1 MTLKLNH
8 GMNIKTNKMNKSLI
22 LACAALI
29 SAHAAFAENKENPAD
44 TAFIFK
50 DTKLVKTTSVKDQ
63 NRSGTCWSFSGISF
77 FEDELLKA
85 GKGEYDLSEMYVV
98 RQCYIDKA
106 INYVRYYGQ
115 TNFGEGGGLLDV
127 PYVYNKYGMLPDT
140 VYNGLQ
146 YGEEK
151 HNHGELA
158 AVLSTYLK
166 EIVKNPNK
174 KLSTA
179 WLKGY
184 EGILDAYL
192 GKVPET
198 FEYNGKTYT
207 PKSFAESLGLNM
219 DDYLPVTSFNHHE
232 FYKPF
237 VLEVPDNWAHGLY
250 YNVPMNELKEIVE
263 NAIDNGYSV
272 LWAADV
278 SEKGFKW
285 YDGVALMP
293 KVDKNKAVEGTELSK
308 WVKLKNSEKED
319 KLYDFKGPVEEIE
332 VTQESRQKGFDNY
345 ETTDDHGMV
354 IVGKAVDQKGNKYFK
369 VKNSWDSDQVYQGF
383 FYVSE
388 PYFLAK
394 TMSILVNKKAIP
406 SGILK
411 KLGK

>member
-1 MTLKLNH
+1 MNRKLLALSFALASSTV
-8 GMNIKTNKMNKSLI
+8 GVFAQETTDTTFVFTDIKV
-22 LACAALI
+22 
-29 SAHAAFAENKENPAD
+29 NP
-44 TAFIFK
+44 
-50 DTKLVKTTSVKDQ
+50 TTSIKDQ
-63 NRSGTCWSFSGISF
+63 NRTGTCWSFSGVSF
-77 FEDELLKA
+77 IENELLKN

-106 INYVRYYGQ
+106 INFIRYYGK

-127 PYVYNKYGMLPDT
+127 SYVFDKYGMLPEAAYT
-140 VYNGLQ
+140 GLN

-158 AVLSTYLK
+158 AVLTSYLN

-179 WLKGY
+179 WLNGY
-184 EGILDAYL
+184 IGILDAYL

-198 FEYNGKTYT
+198 FTYDGKQYT
-207 PKSFAESLGLNM
+207 PRSYADMLGLNM
-219 DDYLPVTSFNHHE
+219 NDLVAVSSFTHHP

-237 VLEVPDNWAHGLY
+237 VLEVPDNWCNGQY
-250 YNVPMNELKEIVE
+250 YNVPLEEMMEIVD
-263 NAIDNGYSV
+263 NAIDEGYTV

-285 YDGVALMP
+285 YEGVALLP
-293 KVDKNKAVEGTELSK
+293 KVDRNKERTGTELAR
-308 WVKLKNSEKED
+308 WVKLRSSEKED
-319 KLYDFKGPVEEIE
+319 ELYDFKGPVEEVE
-332 VTQESRQKGFDNY
+332 ATQDIRQKGFDNY

-369 VKNSWDSDQVYQGF
+369 VKNSWDTDQVYNGY

-388 PYFLAK
+388 TYFKLK
-394 TMSILVNKKAIP
+394 TMGIMINKKAIP
-406 SGILK
+406 TSITK
-411 KLGK
+411 KLGF

>member
-1 MTLKLNH
+1 MNSKLLALLFALASSTV
-8 GMNIKTNKMNKSLI
+8 GVFAQETTDTTFVFTDIKV
-22 LACAALI
+22 
-29 SAHAAFAENKENPAD
+29 NP
-44 TAFIFK
+44 
-50 DTKLVKTTSVKDQ
+50 TTSIKDQ
-63 NRSGTCWSFSGISF
+63 NRTGTCWSFSGVSF
-77 FEDELLKA
+77 IENELLKN

-106 INYVRYYGQ
+106 INFIRYYGK

-127 PYVYNKYGMLPDT
+127 PYVFDKYGMLPEVAYT
-140 VYNGLQ
+140 GLN

-158 AVLSTYLK
+158 AVLTSYLN

-179 WLKGY
+179 WLNGY
-184 EGILDAYL
+184 IGILDAYL

-198 FEYNGKTYT
+198 FTYDGKQYT
-207 PKSFAESLGLNM
+207 PRSFADMLGLNM
-219 DDYLPVTSFNHHE
+219 NDLVAVSSFTHHP

-237 VLEVPDNWAHGLY
+237 VLEVPDNWCNGQY
-250 YNVPMNELKEIVE
+250 YNVPLEEMMEIVD
-263 NAIDNGYSV
+263 NAIDEGYTV

-285 YDGVALMP
+285 YEGVALLP
-293 KVDKNKAVEGTELSK
+293 KVDRNKERTGTELAR
-308 WVKLKNSEKED
+308 WVKLRSSEKED
-319 KLYDFKGPVEEIE
+319 ELYDFKGPVEEVE
-332 VTQESRQKGFDNY
+332 ATQDIRQKGFDNY

-369 VKNSWDSDQVYQGF
+369 VKNSWDTDQVYNGY

-388 PYFLAK
+388 TYFKLK
-394 TMSILVNKKAIP
+394 TMGIMINKKAIP
-406 SGILK
+406 TSITK
-411 KLGK
+411 KLGF